1 MFRYM
6 VITCLVLCLAGS
18 AFSQALHDATG
29 NWYGFFRT
37 PQGNRQRLQLMFE
50 RQGAILKGKM
60 KSPDVT
66 EDLIDIDSVY
76 ATDDSLKFVIKK
88 ISLVYT
94 GGWNV
99 RTGRY
104 EGYFEQLGNR
114 AELNFSRRE
123 IKEGEL
129 PVEHPQ
135 EPLPPFA
142 YDVEEVKF
150 VNTKDKVL
158 LTGTFTKPG
167 IKGTFPAI
175 IMISGEGPQDR
186 DGERFG
192 HKPFA
197 VIADYF
203 AKHGM
208 AVLRFDDRGTG
219 TSTGNYDSSDI
230 YNFAED
236 VRAAV
241 SFLRQRKDVDSNAI
255 GLLGN
260 SMGGAVGQIV
270 ASGDHKIAFLI
281 TIAAPGINGRDIY
294 LTRALQAGISAGE
307 KDADV
312 RKYIDP
318 IKAYLNILVTEK
330 DTVVRKAKAY
340 ASLTNLFRQTG
351 DSTKEIP
358 DWLLDASYKADTR
371 KEVLSALLY
380 DPAVYLAKIK
390 CPVLAMNGDKDIE
403 VNASQN
409 LKGIESGLVKGG
421 NETVTLR
428 TFPGLNHLFQRCNS
442 CTLEEYGSL
451 DETIN
456 PVVLEFMT
464 RWIQLLY

>member
-1 MFRYM
+1 MFKYL
-6 VITCLVLCLAGS
+6 VLTCLGICLAGPS
-18 AFSQALHDATG
+18 FSQALHDVTG

-37 PQGNRQRLQLMFE
+37 PQGNKQRLQLIFE
-50 RQGAILKGKM
+50 RTGDSLKGKM
-60 KSPDVT
+60 KSPDAT
-66 EDLIDIDSVY
+66 EDPIDMDSIY
-76 ATDDSLKFVIKK
+76 ATDDSLKFSINK

-94 GGWNV
+94 GAWSARN
-99 RTGRY
+99 GRY

-129 PVEHPQ
+129 PVERPQ
-135 EPLPPFA
+135 EPQPPFA

-150 VNTKDKVL
+150 VNTVDKVL
-158 LTGTFTKPG
+158 LTGTLTKPG

-175 IMISGEGPQDR
+175 VMISGKGQQDR

-219 TSTGNYDSSDI
+219 TSTGNYDSSSI

-241 SFLRQRKDVDSNAI
+241 RFLRQRKDVDSNAI

-260 SMGGAVGQIV
+260 DQGGIEGQIV
-270 ASGDHKIAFLI
+270 AAGDDKIAFLI
-281 TIAAPGINGRDIY
+281 LMATSGVNG
-294 LTRALQAGISAGE
+294 QS
-307 KDADV
+307 
-312 RKYIDP
+312 
-318 IKAYLNILVTEK
+318 AYLAKAVHFFPPDKKEAVTSFKQYLNVLATEK
-330 DTVVRKAKAY
+330 DTVVRKKKAY
-340 ASLTNLFRQTG
+340 TALTSLFRQFIDT
-351 DSTKEIP
+351 TKEVP
-358 DWLLDASYKADTR
+358 QESLDQAYYEDTR
-371 KEVLSALLY
+371 PEVISALQY
-380 DPAVYLAKIK
+380 DPAVYLRKIK
-390 CPVLAMNGDKDIE
+390 CPVLAINGDKDIE
-403 VNASQN
+403 VESAPN
-409 LKGIESGLVKGG
+409 LKGIENGLVKGG
-421 NETVTLR
+421 NQTVTLR

-442 CTLEEYGSL
+442 CTLQEYGTL

-456 PVVLEFMT
+456 PAVLEFMT